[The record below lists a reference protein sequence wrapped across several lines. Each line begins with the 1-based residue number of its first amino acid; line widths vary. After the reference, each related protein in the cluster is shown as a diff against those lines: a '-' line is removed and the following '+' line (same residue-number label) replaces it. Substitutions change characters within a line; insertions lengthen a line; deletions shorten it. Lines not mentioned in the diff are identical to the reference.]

1 MRQAGRYLPEYR
13 ALREKVSFLELCKTP
28 DLACEATMQ
37 PIRRFGFDAAILFC
51 DILVPLEAMGLPVVF
66 TEERG
71 PILPNPVR
79 VAADV
84 TALAIP
90 DPEIAMPF
98 VPEAVRR
105 LRQSLDPLG
114 VPLIGFCGAPL
125 TLAAYA
131 VEGGGSKSGT
141 FQKLKTLLYSD
152 PATARALLGKLAT
165 TSADYL
171 SSQIKAGAH
180 AVQVFDTW
188 AGALAPRDFEEFAF
202 PYTKQIVD
210 ALHERHPK
218 TPVILYVN
226 GGAPLLERLGDTGAD
241 VIGLDWRID
250 IGVARR
256 RLGNRPVQGNLD
268 PCTLFAPA
276 EVIAERAT
284 AVARAAGP
292 AGHVFNLGHGIGP
305 DTPIAGV
312 EAIVKAIR
320 SLGSSETA

>member
-84 TALAIP
+84 TRLAIP
-90 DPEIAMPF
+90 DPEVAMPF

-105 LRQSLDPLG
+105 LRKSLDPLG

-152 PATARALLGKLAT
+152 PASARALLDKLAR
-165 TSADYL
+165 TSVDYL
-171 SSQIKAGAH
+171 SAQIRAGAH

-188 AGALAPRDFEEFAF
+188 AGALAPRDFEDFAF
-202 PYTKQIVD
+202 PYTKRIVEE
-210 ALHERHPK
+210 LHERHPR
-218 TPVILYVN
+218 TPVIVYVN
-226 GGAPLLERLGDTGAD
+226 GGGPLLERLAATGAD
-241 VIGLDWRID
+241 VIGLDWRVD
-250 IGVARR
+250 IAEARR
-256 RLGNRPVQGNLD
+256 RLGARPVQGNLD

-284 AVARAAGP
+284 AIARAAGP

-312 EAIVKAIR
+312 EAIVKTIR
-320 SLGSSETA
+320 SLAPSA

>member
-13 ALREKVSFLELCKTP
+13 ALRERASFLELCKTP
-28 DLACEATMQ
+28 DLACEATLQ

-79 VAADV
+79 VADDV
-84 TALAIP
+84 ARLSVP
-90 DPEIAMPF
+90 DPEAAMPF
-98 VPEAVRR
+98 VPEAIRR
-105 LRQSLDPLG
+105 LRRALDPLG
-114 VPLIGFCGAPL
+114 VPLLGFCGAPL

-131 VEGGGSKSGT
+131 VEGGGSKTGT
-141 FQKLKTLLYSD
+141 FARLKSLLYAD
-152 PATARALLGKLAT
+152 PQTARALLDKLAR

-171 SSQIKAGAH
+171 AAQIRAGAH
-180 AVQVFDTW
+180 AVQIFDTW
-188 AGALAPRDFEEFAF
+188 AGALAPRDFDEFAF
-202 PYTKQIVD
+202 PYAQQIVEE
-210 ALHERHPK
+210 LHRRHPK

-226 GGAPLLERLGDTGAD
+226 GGAPLLERLAATGAD
-241 VIGLDWRID
+241 VIGLDWRVD
-250 IGVARR
+250 IAEARV
-256 RLGNRPVQGNLD
+256 RLGSRPVQGNLD

-284 AVARAAGP
+284 AIVRAAGGT
-292 AGHVFNLGHGIGP
+292 GHILNLGHGIGP

-312 EAIVKAIR
+312 EALVKTIR
-320 SLGSSETA
+320 ALAP